1 MAEKRKERTGLK
13 PKEDTDHN
21 SDTKRSDEN
30 QEPLKTLTNLFTV
43 EPIMVIQMSTAILA
57 FMAVQDFLFEK
68 ACKVNFGYSDKICS
82 ALKSGEASQYA
93 EEEANIQKLTGSVL
107 MWRGML
113 ENLFPMIL
121 VCLIGPWSDKY
132 GRKIPMLAVMVSFIL
147 QHILLI
153 VCALDP
159 TSTIGA
165 NSVGF
170 ISSFIVSL
178 TGNNAC
184 FIMSCFSYVSDT
196 TPKDKL
202 TQKTGITGC
211 SIFLAIT
218 VGMGLSGALSSLGF
232 VKIFTIAAVIETIG
246 FIWLLYGLPN
256 VVRDEKVLKH
266 TTSKKMLGELFDKQ
280 NIVDAIGSGVKARPG
295 NDRLKILALLASHCL
310 IMAPMM
316 GEGAVMY
323 LFGKYKFSWD
333 APAFATFM
341 TFKMVTGFIGNFAS
355 MIIFGNKMKL
365 SDPVIGI
372 VSCAA
377 HILSCLIFAFASS
390 NALMYTGP
398 IVAML
403 AGQLMSCARSIIFKT
418 VPSSETGKINA
429 LLSSLDSLTPLLA
442 TPVYSFVYS
451 ATFENMPGAFFLLSA
466 ALAVPPVVVFW
477 ILSQEKTSEKTKDE

>member
-1 MAEKRKERTGLK
+1 MAEKRHGKTGSTST
-13 PKEDTDHN
+13 EDTA
-21 SDTKRSDEN
+21 RIGSDEN
-30 QEPLKTLTNLFTV
+30 REPLKTLTNFFTV

-57 FMAVQDFLFEK
+57 VMAVQDFLFEK
-68 ACKVNFGYSDKICS
+68 ACKVNFGYSDEICS

-107 MWRGML
+107 MRRGML

-132 GRKIPMLAVMVSFIL
+132 GRKIPMLAVMISFIL
-147 QHILLI
+147 QHVLLI

-211 SIFLAIT
+211 SIFLAVT
-218 VGMGLSGALSSLGF
+218 VGIGLSGALSSLGF

-246 FIWLLYGLPN
+246 FLWLLYGLPN
-256 VVRDEKVLKH
+256 VVRDEKAIRR
-266 TTSKKMLGELFDKQ
+266 TTSKKMLSELFDKQ
-280 NIVDAIGSGVKARPG
+280 NVFDAIGSGVKARPG

-316 GEGAVMY
+316 GEGGVMY
-323 LFGKYKFSWD
+323 LFGKYKFGWD
-333 APAFATFM
+333 AASFATFM
-341 TFKMVTGFIGNFAS
+341 TFKMVAGFIGNFVS
-355 MIIFGNKMKL
+355 MIVFGNKMKL

-372 VSCAA
+372 VSCTA
-377 HILSCLIFAFASS
+377 HIASCLIFAVASS
-390 NALMYTGP
+390 NAIMYTGP

-418 VPSSETGKINA
+418 VSSSETGKINA

-451 ATFENMPGAFFLLSA
+451 ATFESMPGAFFLLSA
-466 ALAVPPVVVFW
+466 AFAVPPVVVFW
-477 ILSQEKTSEKTKDE
+477 ILSHETTSEKSKEE